1 MRFMHAY
8 KLDQSL
14 RSALSHLWGKS
25 SSIGLIETNSRKQSL
40 TSSKYGGKFKMDA
53 RNMLHFQCVCGE
65 VVQAA
70 RWRNFSLMG
79 QRYMGTVVEVPR
91 WGLAGLLI
99 CPRQK
104 GVAVSETLF
113 QAWKAWRRQKD
124 FANLYKEMRELSERK
139 CESGVPW
146 WPAISVGMTDKSGQV
161 LIHLLVLLVGEL
173 FWHHDK
179 PTAVAEQLHSFR
191 ELTSQ
196 QQAMSF
202 TSVYHETVEAVKLM
216 LRAMYLVALF
226 SPCLIMGAFV
236 EENSHFRTLWMHM
249 LLRTLELAGPAFIKW
264 GQWASTRPD
273 IFPVDIC
280 DELAKLHMQAPR
292 HSYAE
297 TREIVENAFRV
308 PIEDIFDDFEEEPV
322 ASGSIAQI
330 HRAVLRTPPG
340 NGPPLLVAVKVRHPR
355 VSKLIQRDFVIIK
368 TLAKFSTSVP
378 GLQHLQL
385 DKSVQ
390 HFASFMTRQ
399 VDLTLEAAHLQRFI
413 YNFRRWKNV
422 SFPVP
427 IYPFVHPTVLVE
439 TFEEGQTIANFVDTG
454 SLSSVHSRLAYIGS
468 SCLLKMLLED
478 NFVHGDLHPGNIF
491 VRFNNNLPEVVL
503 LDVGMTAELNPRSRG
518 IMLEVFKAVAKKDGY
533 AVADW
538 TLQFAE
544 DQTCPDPENFKRDV
558 NAKFKEYLSVRG
570 TASNTGECMMELFD
584 QIRKHRVNMD
594 GDVCTVMVTTLILE
608 GWQRKLD
615 PDLDVFQMLGD
626 LLLKAEWAVSMQYIM
641 SAIAAP

>member
-40 TSSKYGGKFKMDA
+40 TSSKYGGKCKMDA

-124 FANLYKEMRELSERK
+124 FANLYKEMRELSQRK

-146 WPAISVGMTDKSGQV
+146 WPAISVGMTDKGGQV

-173 FWHHDK
+173 FWHLDK
-179 PTAVAEQLHSFR
+179 PTAVAEQLHSVR

-196 QQAMSF
+196 QRAMSV
-202 TSVYHETVEAVKLM
+202 TSVYHETVETVKLM

-297 TREIVENAFRV
+297 TREIVEKAFRV
-308 PIEDIFDDFEEEPV
+308 PIEDVFDDFEEEPV

-368 TLAKFSTSVP
+368 TLAKFSTSLP

-413 YNFRRWKNV
+413 YNFRKWKNV

-439 TFEEGQTIANFVDTG
+439 TFEEGQTVANFVDTG

-518 IMLEVFKAVAKKDGY
+518 IMLEVFKAVARKDGH

-558 NAKFKEYLSVRG
+558 DAKFKEYLSVRG
-570 TASNTGECMMELFD
+570 TASNTGECMTELFD

-626 LLLKAEWAVSMQYIM
+626 LLLKAEWAVSMHYIM